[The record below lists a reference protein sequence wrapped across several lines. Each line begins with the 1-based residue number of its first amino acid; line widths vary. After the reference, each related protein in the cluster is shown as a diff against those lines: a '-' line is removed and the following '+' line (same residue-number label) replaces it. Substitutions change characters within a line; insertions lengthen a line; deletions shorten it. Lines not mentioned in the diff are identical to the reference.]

1 MPPRP
6 LTTGTAVEP
15 LAALLAVIM
24 HRVAG
29 YRQHHYIS
37 LAEPLNGQPGG
48 LSVGEVSSRQ
58 GCEGRCEAPSSTLV
72 DRTITRTA
80 MSHSIAVPLCGSSS
94 KLRMICALLLWPR
107 HE

>member
-1 MPPRP
+1 MLPRP
-6 LTTGTAVEP
+6 LTTGTAVES
-15 LAALLAVIM
+15 LAALLAVGS

-29 YRQHHYIS
+29 YRQYRDVGF
-37 LAEPLNGQPGG
+37 AEPLSGQPGG